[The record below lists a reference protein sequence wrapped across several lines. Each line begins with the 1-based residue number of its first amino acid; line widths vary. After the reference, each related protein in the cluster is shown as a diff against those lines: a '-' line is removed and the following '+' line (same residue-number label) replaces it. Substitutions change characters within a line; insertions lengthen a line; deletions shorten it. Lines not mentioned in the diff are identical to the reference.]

1 MTYAVTQRTFEDTY
15 LALEPLYRR
24 HYAEM
29 RERMAGLG
37 VETSAYNPRL
47 DEYVRASRGGY
58 LLTFV
63 LESDGT
69 PVGYCNAYITNDMHN
84 RDLIAREDAIY
95 VVPEHR
101 HGAGRML
108 VGEVHKELKAR
119 GVLRIDI
126 TTSTDLRVAKW
137 LERQGYK
144 HTAHCMTIDLRGN
157 DHVRT

>member
-1 MTYAVTQRTFEDTY
+1 MTYTVSLRSFEDTY
-15 LALEPLYRR
+15 LGLEPLYRR
-24 HYAEM
+24 HYGEM
-29 RERMAGLG
+29 RERMSALG

-63 LESDGT
+63 LEADGD
-69 PVGYCNAYITNDMHN
+69 PVGYCNVYITNDMHN

-108 VGEVHKELKAR
+108 AGEVHKELKRR
-119 GVLRIDI
+119 GVLRMDI
-126 TTSTDLRVAKW
+126 STSTDLRVAKW
-137 LERQGYK
+137 LQRQGYK
-144 HTAHCMTIDLRGN
+144 HTAHCMTITFKDK
-157 DHVRT
+157 DHVRS